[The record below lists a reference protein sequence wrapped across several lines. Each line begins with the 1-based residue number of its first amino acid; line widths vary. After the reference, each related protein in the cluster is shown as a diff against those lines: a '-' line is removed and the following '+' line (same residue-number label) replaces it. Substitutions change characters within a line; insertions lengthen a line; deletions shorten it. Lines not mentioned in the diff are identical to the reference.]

1 MSRLPFV
8 RRSDIIRR
16 MKAAIAIILILILAG
31 ASLTYVFINR
41 HKQAVEEL
49 RGKERHI
56 AELSN
61 KVVQARQELEEKDQV
76 ARQLENILTSTKQ
89 GLSEVSNKLINTS
102 ADLVKTQKERQAADE
117 AAKAEIQKRDQQ
129 IGQLTQETNAM
140 SIKMEEFTVS
150 IGNLG
155 RQIAE
160 TERKLNA
167 AEGDREFL
175 LKELKRLQA
184 EKTELEKQFND
195 LKLLRNQIT
204 KLKEELSIGKRLD
217 WIRSGLYG
225 SQSQKG
231 AEKLLST
238 AAAVPRTNFNLNVEL
253 KQDGTATVTTGPGGS
268 TNKPPA
274 PKK

>member
-1 MSRLPFV
+1 MSRLPFGW
-8 RRSDIIRR
+8 RSDIIQH

-41 HKQAVEEL
+41 HKQAVEEI

-76 ARQLENILTSTKQ
+76 ARQLENILTATKQ
-89 GLSEVSNKLINTS
+89 GLTEVSNKWINTS
-102 ADLVKTQKERQAADE
+102 ADLAKTQKEKQASEE
-117 AAKAEIQKRDQQ
+117 AAKAEIEKRDQQ
-129 IGQLTQETNAM
+129 IGQLTQQTNSM
-140 SIKMEEFTVS
+140 SIKMDELTVS

-195 LKLLRNQIT
+195 LKLLRNQIA

-225 SQSQKG
+225 AQSQKG

-238 AAAVPRTNFNLNVEL
+238 AAAVPKTNYNLNVEL
-253 KQDGTATVTTGPGGS
+253 KQDGTATVTTGSGGT